1 MPLDAVLAGLLMI
14 IGFVAS
20 HSDIEVEGIDWV
32 EPVLVW
38 VAICMPTGSGK
49 STLCKFL
56 MNLVRKA
63 RSQCDEIDGPSWLSD
78 DQSFEKLG
86 KLMAENHG
94 KSLGLYDEL
103 SMFLAQVNV
112 CRGRSVTDS
121 QQVST
126 FLQLY
131 GSDQWVRRTGEII
144 LFLIQNCLFHHN
156 RSSN

>member
-1 MPLDAVLAGLLMI
+1 MAGLIMI

-56 MNLVRKA
+56 VRRA
-63 RSQCDEIDGPSWLSD
+63 RTQCAGNDGHFWLSD

-86 KLMAENHG
+86 EMIAENHG
-94 KSLGLYDEL
+94 KLLG
-103 SMFLAQVNV
+103 
-112 CRGRSVTDS
+112 
-121 QQVST
+121 
-126 FLQLY
+126 
-131 GSDQWVRRTGEII
+131 RTVDVLGTG
-144 LFLIQNCLFHHN
+144 
-156 RSSN
+156 